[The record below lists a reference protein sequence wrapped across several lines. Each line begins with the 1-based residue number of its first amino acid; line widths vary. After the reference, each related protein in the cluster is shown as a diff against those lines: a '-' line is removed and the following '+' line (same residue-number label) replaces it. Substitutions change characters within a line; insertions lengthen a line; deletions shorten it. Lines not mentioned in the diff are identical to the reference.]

1 MNDEYRV
8 RLDAFEGPLDL
19 LLFLIKRDEVNIF
32 DIPMARIAEQYM
44 GFLSEIDRVDIE
56 AAGEFLVT
64 AATLLEIKSRMLMP
78 RPEGAEGAA
87 SAAEAVGPSVDP
99 RAELVRQLLAYKV
112 YRDAASALEKRAEEW
127 RLRTPAAAV
136 DAVEP
141 AMDDVRFARD
151 AEDGDGA
158 SEVDEATM
166 DDDGARHGGGGG
178 GVGGDGELRVED
190 LSLVD
195 LIEAFVRVSE
205 TVNFERLGTH
215 NVTYDDTPI
224 ELHAEDILDR
234 IARDGAGEAKEV
246 EFATIFKARTRAE
259 MVGLFLALL
268 DLCRRRRVAFRYD
281 GEGAIRLRARTAEE
295 LASDAAA
302 VGAPENPTP
311 TTSSGGRAGAE

>member
-1 MNDEYRV
+1 
-8 RLDAFEGPLDL
+8 LDAFEGPLDL

-141 AMDDVRFARD
+141 ALDDVRFARE

-158 SEVDEATM
+158 GEG
-166 DDDGARHGGGGG
+166 DDAAMAEEGAREGGGL
-178 GVGGDGELRVED
+178 GGDGELRVED

-195 LIEAFVRVSE
+195 LVEAFVRVSE

-268 DLCRRRRVAFRYD
+268 DLCRRRRVAFRHD
-281 GEGAIRLRARTAEE
+281 SGGEIRLRARTAEE

-311 TTSSGGRAGAE
+311 TTSDGGRAGGE